1 MTLCAWKGWS
11 CAKAAALMSAAAMVE
26 NIIFCIVILKN
37 ELFVQSLLFH
47 FQASPDERTNA
58 LGIIVADW
66 LAHVVVE
73 AAIALDSL
81 ASLRMDQGQDRDHLQ
96 HSSLVRLMVLSG
108 FTWMKLF
115 RIPL

>member
-1 MTLCAWKGWS
+1 
-11 CAKAAALMSAAAMVE
+11 MSAAAMVE

-58 LGIIVADW
+58 LGIVVADW

-73 AAIALDSL
+73 AAIALIVWLLDVWTRARTETTYRAALGKTDGLVWVHLDELVQDSVV
-81 ASLRMDQGQDRDHLQ
+81 SLYTGITVFL
-96 HSSLVRLMVLSG
+96 
-108 FTWMKLF
+108 
-115 RIPL
+115 